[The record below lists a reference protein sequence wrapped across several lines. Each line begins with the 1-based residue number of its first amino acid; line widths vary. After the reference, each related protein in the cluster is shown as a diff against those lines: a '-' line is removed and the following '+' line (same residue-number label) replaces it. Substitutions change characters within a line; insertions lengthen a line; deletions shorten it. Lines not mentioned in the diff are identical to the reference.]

1 MSIFRGAFNEK
12 ILRMN
17 DYLFVK
23 YYRWFEYLNR
33 VYRKHRINW
42 QEDCLELAISNL
54 SFLQG
59 LQTAAIGIILFYKF
73 VYNKVVDRFLSEGTI
88 DVFFFIIVLFPFIIY
103 KKKNR
108 KRYVNKD
115 YYKKVLSD
123 IRWQKKSVIWSIFY
137 IIITLALVLI
147 SMLYIVKS

>member
-1 MSIFRGAFNEK
+1 MPIFRGALNEK

-88 DVFFFIIVLFPFIIY
+88 DVFFFIIGSFPIY
-103 KKKNR
+103 YLPKKE
-108 KRYVNKD
+108 
-115 YYKKVLSD
+115 
-123 IRWQKKSVIWSIFY
+123 QK
-137 IIITLALVLI
+137 TLC
-147 SMLYIVKS
+147 K